1 MKTTTKLRLFL
12 LSGKQMYFEQ
22 NAILVLNPPRH
33 TAFTNANK
41 QKSVISECSGAK
53 LEKEAYVVDSYLKSL
68 MGTILY
74 THTTILSATVSNLSA
89 SRMYSCLQRSPS

>member
-22 NAILVLNPPRH
+22 NAILVLNPPRD
-33 TAFTNANK
+33 FTNANK

-53 LEKEAYVVDSYLKSL
+53 LEKEADVVDSYLKSL

-74 THTTILSATVSNLSA
+74 THTTSLPPIVSNLSA